1 MATPVYSFL
10 YPATD
15 TRFFVIHNSYF
26 ELPETMPMDLT
37 TFVLYHIE
45 SGRSFEGL
53 FFCYS
58 DIVNNGCSLFNTTY
72 EEFTSEF
79 VRKYHLDTINDFNLL
94 EVAVRNKTHSD
105 RLNSILI
112 NKDSI
117 QSFYNAID
125 QIDFEINPEESY
137 VSLHATW
144 EWLDSGILGANSE
157 LIQNKC
163 PKCEFTSDLREKVH
177 RMVTFQEEV
186 YAHFIESHGMPLE
199 LMPFVYRKNSFYI
212 ARCKEEK
219 LDFLL
224 YF

>member
-1 MATPVYSFL
+1 M
-10 YPATD
+10 
-15 TRFFVIHNSYF
+15 
-26 ELPETMPMDLT
+26 
-37 TFVLYHIE
+37 
-45 SGRSFEGL
+45 
-53 FFCYS
+53 
-58 DIVNNGCSLFNTTY
+58 
-72 EEFTSEF
+72 
-79 VRKYHLDTINDFNLL
+79 
-94 EVAVRNKTHSD
+94 
-105 RLNSILI
+105 
-112 NKDSI
+112 DSI

-144 EWLDSGILGANSE
+144 EWLDSGILGTNSE

-163 PKCEFTSDLREKVH
+163 PKCEFSSDLREKVH

-186 YAHFIESHGMPLE
+186 YAHFIESHGMPLG
-199 LMPFVYRKNSFYI
+199 LMPFLYRKNSFYI